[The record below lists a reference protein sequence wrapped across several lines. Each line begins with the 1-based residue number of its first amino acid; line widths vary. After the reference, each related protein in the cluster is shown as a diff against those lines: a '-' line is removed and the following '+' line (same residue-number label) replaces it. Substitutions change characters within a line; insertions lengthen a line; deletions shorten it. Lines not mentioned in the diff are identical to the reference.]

1 MAVSEFRIV
10 PGGIHPLLLGMD
22 RDQTTRTMGEE
33 PTTSA
38 SLLPDEEVLRYGDA
52 RVVMRD
58 GRAVEVSL
66 VPSARVLF
74 EGKALFDD
82 PSVWRD
88 LVAADGDAR
97 EVLGF
102 IVLPHL
108 RLTLTGFHD
117 GDRGQRSVSA
127 FEPGR
132 WDRLECEMRPLRL
145 QT

>member
-1 MAVSEFRIV
+1 LGVREFRLV
-10 PGGIHPLLLGMD
+10 RGGIHPLLLGMD
-22 RDQTTRTMGEE
+22 RDQITRMMGEE
-33 PTTSA
+33 PTASA
-38 SLLPDEEVLRYGDA
+38 SGLPGEEVLRYGDA
-52 RVVMRD
+52 RVVLRD

-66 VPSARVLF
+66 VPSSRVLF

-97 EVLGF
+97 EVLEF

-117 GDRGQRSVSA
+117 GDTGQRSVSA

-132 WDRLECEMRPLRL
+132 WDRLESEMRPLRL

>member
-22 RDQTTRTMGEE
+22 REQITRMMGEE
-33 PTTSA
+33 PTAEA
-38 SLLPDEEVLRYGDA
+38 SRLPGEEALRYGTA

-74 EGKALFDD
+74 EGKALFED
-82 PSVWRD
+82 PTVWRD
-88 LVAADGDAR
+88 LVTADADAR

-132 WDRLECEMRPLRL
+132 WDRLKSEMKPLRL
-145 QT
+145 